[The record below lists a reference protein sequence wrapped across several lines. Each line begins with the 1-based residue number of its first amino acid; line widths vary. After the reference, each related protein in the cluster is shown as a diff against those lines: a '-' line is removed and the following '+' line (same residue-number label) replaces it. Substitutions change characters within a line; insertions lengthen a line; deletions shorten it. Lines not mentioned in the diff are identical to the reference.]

1 MGKQE
6 EKMLFD
12 IITAAIILLFVIIGY
27 YKGFAHSFLRT
38 IDWILAVVAAY
49 IWSEPFGELLREK
62 THLYESIYEKVA
74 DRFGQSL
81 SGAMSGL
88 DTLPS
93 ILTDALSAAGTKVTS
108 QLSTSMAN
116 TIFEIICFVTIIL
129 AVKIVLALI
138 IGFFD
143 RKHDEQGSFI
153 GAIDRILGFA
163 MGAVKGLLIV
173 FLLMAIA
180 IPCANMFFPDKV
192 EAFYSVMQSS
202 YFAHKLYDSNLLLML
217 IRSIIAG

>member
-1 MGKQE
+1 
-6 EKMLFD
+6 
-12 IITAAIILLFVIIGY
+12 
-27 YKGFAHSFLRT
+27 
-38 IDWILAVVAAY
+38 
-49 IWSEPFGELLREK
+49 LREK
-62 THLYESIYEKVA
+62 THLYESIYEKIA

-93 ILTDALSAAGTKVTS
+93 ILTDAISSAGTKVTS
-108 QLSTSMAN
+108 QLSSSMAN

-153 GAIDRILGFA
+153 GAIDRLLGFA

-202 YFAHKLYDSNLLLML
+202 YFAHKLYDSNLLLMF
-217 IRSIIAG
+217 IRSLIAG